1 MNGCKTIAFIAFS
14 AIYAMMSFA
23 ENESFSDQDVKADL
37 EYYCSLR
44 HPQDFNGLV
53 DRAFVK
59 SASDNDRFSRI
70 LGEFAME
77 SYSLKDGLA
86 SRWAIGKIAQYGT
99 TNSLPFLYS
108 CATNPVCGDCAIKSI
123 IAIEGVTSNSMAV
136 VAAFNSSTNTA
147 PRKKIQVLEAFVDSG
162 GRADASAFERD
173 LSLCY
178 ALSFASSYD
187 KYTEWMD
194 AVICRND
201 QSYRNS
207 KRRLAV
213 LRSEFAAG
221 LDHWE
226 IGFVTNAIN
235 ELVAYPEADL
245 PD

>member
-1 MNGCKTIAFIAFS
+1 MKPGNYMVFAAILLSSIS
-14 AIYAMMSFA
+14 AYGDYYPDDEIKEALNYRTLPKCGNPNVRSAPRVSVTEWRYFDGDTNRLLRVMREFYA
-23 ENESFSDQDVKADL
+23 D
-37 EYYCSLR
+37 CT
-44 HPQDFNGLV
+44 DFQ
-53 DRAFVK
+53 K
-59 SASDNDRFSRI
+59 RI
-70 LGEFAME
+70 LMDDFVSCGV
-77 SYSLKDGLA
+77 
-86 SRWAIGKIAQYGT
+86 
-99 TNSLPFLYS
+99 NSLPFLYS

-194 AVICRND
+194 SVICRND